1 MNIFRLNKKK
11 SYASEDEMLDI
22 ANAVKNALENNLG
35 YKVKF
40 KITRSGLRV
49 SLYKR

>member
-1 MNIFRLNKKK
+1 M
-11 SYASEDEMLDI
+11 SEDEMLDI
-22 ANAVKNALENNLG
+22 AIAVKNALENNLG